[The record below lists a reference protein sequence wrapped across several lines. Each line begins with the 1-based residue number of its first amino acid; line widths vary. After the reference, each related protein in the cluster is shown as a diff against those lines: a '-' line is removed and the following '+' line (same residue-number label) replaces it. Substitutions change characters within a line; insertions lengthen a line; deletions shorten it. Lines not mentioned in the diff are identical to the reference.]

1 VRTKKAS
8 LQKSLDTLIE
18 KAADCSVLAKAQR
31 ASADKQHESA
41 HKMEKLGDALIA
53 DAADIKDELN
63 ADAEEERP
71 PTPEPSIRQ
80 KRAVKTG
87 MGTALPKI

>member
-1 VRTKKAS
+1 LGGGVRTKKAS

-63 ADAEEERP
+63 SDAEEERT
-71 PTPEPSIRQ
+71 PTTPKPCTRP
-80 KRAVKTG
+80 KRIS
-87 MGTALPKI
+87 P

>member
-1 VRTKKAS
+1 LDDGVRTKKAS

-41 HKMEKLGDALIA
+41 HKIEKLGDA
-53 DAADIKDELN
+53 
-63 ADAEEERP
+63 
-71 PTPEPSIRQ
+71 
-80 KRAVKTG
+80 
-87 MGTALPKI
+87 

>member
-1 VRTKKAS
+1 LGSVVRTKKAS
-8 LQKSLDTLIE
+8 LEKSLDILIE

-53 DAADIKDELN
+53 NAAEIKDELN
-63 ADAEEERP
+63 EDADEERTAT
-71 PTPEPSIRQ
+71 TPKTSIGP
-80 KRAVKTG
+80 KRKA
-87 MGTALPKI
+87 P